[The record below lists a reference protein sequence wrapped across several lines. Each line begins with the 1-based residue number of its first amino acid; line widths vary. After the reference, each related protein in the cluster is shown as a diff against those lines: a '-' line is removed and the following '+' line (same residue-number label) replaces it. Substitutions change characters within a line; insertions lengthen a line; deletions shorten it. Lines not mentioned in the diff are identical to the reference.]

1 MSMTTL
7 VILRFLG
14 IFAAYTGVT
23 LALPALM
30 FRRILRGRSLAEQF
44 LMCYTF
50 GNFYIINI
58 VFLLQLL
65 HISNFFMLAG
75 LTVVLSIVIG
85 GRVNR
90 IPLKQQAGNTWH
102 LFGKLLRG
110 RMKLKSAI
118 FLFLGKCAEGI
129 KRLVKFFYRHIV
141 KNPIQSML
149 LLGIGVCLC
158 WIYGRQIIL
167 VYGYRASD
175 IPVHMSWINEMSRG
189 KIFAK
194 GVYPFGFHCMIYYL
208 HAVFRFD
215 TYVILCQFFFAQ
227 VIFMHLVLLAMLK
240 QLCKTK
246 YIPYIGTFVFLLG
259 NFWSGQTYS
268 RFYATLPQEFGM
280 IFVIPSIYFLIRFFQ
295 IPKQKLADKE
305 TRLTLQC
312 FAMAFSL
319 TLAIHFYGTMI
330 AGLCCIGIAC
340 GFCFRFLRKEYFCRI
355 MFTGICSVFLAVLPM
370 GIAFATGTPL
380 QGSLGWGL
388 SVING
393 GKSSSSTDT
402 EAETD
407 EAETLEV
414 STGDDKNTV
423 RVVKPDGT
431 VMEIDVS
438 DLPSAQ
444 ENESGGQTQT
454 ETTAPAVPKVSFG
467 EKIRKI
473 PGKAK
478 NALSEMSSRILEFII
493 KLDVKNIGYMILAFF
508 ALLLL
513 LGFIFCVF
521 RQTEYGAMLMSMGF
535 CMWIVT
541 ILLCAGVFGLPPL
554 MDGARCSIYYVYLL
568 SAALTALAD
577 GLLYMVL
584 PLRKLR
590 LVRNAVSLAVTAAV
604 LMGMFQN
611 HMIKQS
617 DFSSG
622 FVMNGAIT
630 CLSNIIHE
638 NEDKTWT
645 IVSANDETQMGL
657 DHGWHYETITFLRGM
672 ETLEKNTKVIIPTK
686 TVYFFIEKIPG
697 DYAVSYAKSGQSIS
711 RKGASR
717 SLPNVGGIGMYQGE
731 GRWIVMSRMYYWAQ
745 AFMELYPNEMKV
757 YYEDNKFICYK
768 IEQNMYHQ
776 YNFAIDYRYNQNKMQ
791 DETAED
797 TQDETQQQSEA
808 TNETQQQSDAS
819 GKQEAGK

>member
-1 MSMTTL
+1 MTTL

-14 IFAAYTGVT
+14 IFAVYTGVT

-65 HISNFFMLAG
+65 HISNFFTLAG
-75 LTVVLSIVIG
+75 LTAVLSIVIG

-129 KRLVKFFYRHIV
+129 KRLAKFFYRHIV

-393 GKSSSSTDT
+393 GKSSSSTET

-454 ETTAPAVPKVSFG
+454 ETTVPAVPKVSFG

-493 KLDVKNIGYMILAFF
+493 KLDVKNIGYMILASF

-521 RQTEYGAMLMSMGF
+521 RQPGYGAMLMSMGF

-590 LVRNAVSLAVTAAV
+590 LVRNAVSLAVAAAV

-776 YNFAIDYRYNQNKMQ
+776 YDFAIDYRYNQNKMQ

>member
-1 MSMTTL
+1 MTTL

-14 IFAAYTGVT
+14 IFAVYTGVT

-393 GKSSSSTDT
+393 GKSSSSTEA

-444 ENESGGQTQT
+444 ENESGGQMQT

-493 KLDVKNIGYMILAFF
+493 KLDVKNIGYMILASF

>member
-1 MSMTTL
+1 MTTL

-65 HISNFFMLAG
+65 HISNFFTLAG
-75 LTVVLSIVIG
+75 LTAVLSIVIG

-118 FLFLGKCAEGI
+118 FLFLGKCAAGI
-129 KRLVKFFYRHIV
+129 KRLEKFFYRHIV

-194 GVYPFGFHCMIYYL
+194 GVYPFGFHCIIYYL

-215 TYVILCQFFFAQ
+215 TYVILCQFFFVQ

-340 GFCFRFLRKEYFCRI
+340 GFCFRFLRKEYFRRI

-393 GKSSSSTDT
+393 GKSSSSTET

-493 KLDVKNIGYMILAFF
+493 KLDVKNIGYMILASF

-513 LGFIFCVF
+513 LGLVFCIF
-521 RQTEYGAMLMSMGF
+521 RQPGYGAMLMSMGF
-535 CMWIVT
+535 YMWIVT

-717 SLPNVGGIGMYQGE
+717 SLPNVGGIGMYQRE

-776 YNFAIDYRYNQNKMQ
+776 YNFAIDYRYNQNKIQ

-808 TNETQQQSDAS
+808 S

>member
-1 MSMTTL
+1 MTTL

-14 IFAAYTGVT
+14 IFAVYTGVT

-65 HISNFFMLAG
+65 HISNFFTLAG
-75 LTVVLSIVIG
+75 LTAVLSIVIG

-129 KRLVKFFYRHIV
+129 KRLAKFFYRHIV

-227 VIFMHLVLLAMLK
+227 VIFMHLVLLAMMK

-340 GFCFRFLRKEYFCRI
+340 GFCFRFLRKEYFRRI

-393 GKSSSSTDT
+393 GKSSSSTET
-402 EAETD
+402 EAD

-493 KLDVKNIGYMILAFF
+493 KLDVKNIGYMILASF

-513 LGFIFCVF
+513 LGLVFCIF
-521 RQTEYGAMLMSMGF
+521 RQPGYGAMLMSMGF

-590 LVRNAVSLAVTAAV
+590 LVRNAVSLAVAAAV

-622 FVMNGAIT
+622 FVMNGVIT

-645 IVSANDETQMGL
+645 IVSANDETQMGV

-686 TVYFFIEKIPG
+686 TVYFFIEKIPL
-697 DYAVSYAKSGQSIS
+697 DYSVTYDKSGQSIS

-776 YNFAIDYRYNQNKMQ
+776 YDFAIDYRYNQNKMQ

>member
-14 IFAAYTGVT
+14 IFAAYMGVT

-65 HISNFFMLAG
+65 HISNFFTLAG
-75 LTVVLSIVIG
+75 LTAVLSIVIG

-118 FLFLGKCAEGI
+118 FLFLGKCAAGI
-129 KRLVKFFYRHIV
+129 KRLAKFFYRHIV

-189 KIFAK
+189 RIFAK
-194 GVYPFGFHCMIYYL
+194 GVYPFGFHCIIYYL

-215 TYVILCQFFFAQ
+215 TYVILCQFFFVQ

-340 GFCFRFLRKEYFCRI
+340 GFCFRFLRKEYFRRI

-393 GKSSSSTDT
+393 GKSSSST

-473 PGKAK
+473 PGKVK
-478 NALSEMSSRILEFII
+478 NALAAMSNRILEFVI
-493 KLDVKNIGYMILAFF
+493 KLDVKNIGYMILASF

-521 RQTEYGAMLMSMGF
+521 RQPGYGAMLMSMGF

-590 LVRNAVSLAVTAAV
+590 LVRNAVSLAVAAAV

-611 HMIKQS
+611 HMIKQPG
-617 DFSSG
+617 FSSE

-645 IVSANDETQMGL
+645 IVSANDEMQMGV

-686 TVYFFIEKIPG
+686 TVYFFIEKIPL
-697 DYAVSYAKSGQSIS
+697 DNSVTYDKSGQSIS

-776 YNFAIDYRYNQNKMQ
+776 YDFAIDYRYNQNKMQ

-797 TQDETQQQSEA
+797 TQDEMQQQSEA

>member
-1 MSMTTL
+1 MTTL

-14 IFAAYTGVT
+14 IFAVYTGVT

-65 HISNFFMLAG
+65 HISNFFTLAG
-75 LTVVLSIVIG
+75 LTAVLSIVIG

-393 GKSSSSTDT
+393 GKSSSSTEA

-444 ENESGGQTQT
+444 ENESGGQMQT

-493 KLDVKNIGYMILAFF
+493 KLDVKNIGYMILASF

-541 ILLCAGVFGLPPL
+541 ILLCANLFGLPPL

-590 LVRNAVSLAVTAAV
+590 LVRNAVSLAVAAAV

>member
-1 MSMTTL
+1 MTTL

-14 IFAAYTGVT
+14 IFAVYTGVT

-65 HISNFFMLAG
+65 HISNFFTLAG

-340 GFCFRFLRKEYFCRI
+340 GFCFRFLRKEYFRRI

-393 GKSSSSTDT
+393 GKSSSSTET

-493 KLDVKNIGYMILAFF
+493 KLDVKNIGYMILASF

-521 RQTEYGAMLMSMGF
+521 RRTEYGAMLMSMGF

-590 LVRNAVSLAVTAAV
+590 LVRNAVSLVVTAAV

>member
-1 MSMTTL
+1 MTTL

-14 IFAAYTGVT
+14 IFAAYMGVT

-65 HISNFFMLAG
+65 HISNFFTLAG
-75 LTVVLSIVIG
+75 LTAVLSIVIG

-90 IPLKQQAGNTWH
+90 IPLKQQAGNTGH

-118 FLFLGKCAEGI
+118 FLFLGKCAAGI
-129 KRLVKFFYRHIV
+129 KRLAKFFYRHIV

-194 GVYPFGFHCMIYYL
+194 GVYPFGFHCIIYYL

-215 TYVILCQFFFAQ
+215 TYVILCQFFFVQ

-259 NFWSGQTYS
+259 NFWSGQNYS

-340 GFCFRFLRKEYFCRI
+340 GFCFRFLRKEYFRRI

-393 GKSSSSTDT
+393 GKSSSSTET

-444 ENESGGQTQT
+444 ENESDGQMQT

-473 PGKAK
+473 PGKVK
-478 NALSEMSSRILEFII
+478 NALAAMSNRILEFVI
-493 KLDVKNIGYMILAFF
+493 KLDVKNIGYMILASF

-513 LGFIFCVF
+513 LGFIFCVLINLF
-521 RQTEYGAMLMSMGF
+521 F
-535 CMWIVT
+535 
-541 ILLCAGVFGLPPL
+541 
-554 MDGARCSIYYVYLL
+554 
-568 SAALTALAD
+568 
-577 GLLYMVL
+577 
-584 PLRKLR
+584 K
-590 LVRNAVSLAVTAAV
+590 
-604 LMGMFQN
+604 
-611 HMIKQS
+611 
-617 DFSSG
+617 
-622 FVMNGAIT
+622 
-630 CLSNIIHE
+630 II
-638 NEDKTWT
+638 
-645 IVSANDETQMGL
+645 
-657 DHGWHYETITFLRGM
+657 
-672 ETLEKNTKVIIPTK
+672 
-686 TVYFFIEKIPG
+686 
-697 DYAVSYAKSGQSIS
+697 
-711 RKGASR
+711 
-717 SLPNVGGIGMYQGE
+717 
-731 GRWIVMSRMYYWAQ
+731 
-745 AFMELYPNEMKV
+745 
-757 YYEDNKFICYK
+757 
-768 IEQNMYHQ
+768 
-776 YNFAIDYRYNQNKMQ
+776 
-791 DETAED
+791 
-797 TQDETQQQSEA
+797 
-808 TNETQQQSDAS
+808 
-819 GKQEAGK
+819 